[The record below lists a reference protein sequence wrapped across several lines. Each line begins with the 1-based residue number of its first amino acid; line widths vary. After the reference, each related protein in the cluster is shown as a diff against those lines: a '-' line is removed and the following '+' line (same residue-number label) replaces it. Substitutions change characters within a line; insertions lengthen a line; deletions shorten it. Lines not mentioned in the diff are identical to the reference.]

1 MSVRE
6 IVGELARFRVVED
19 MVQNIARSPLTPD
32 LKDLCQMVYLI
43 VLEYDGDKIVDLW
56 EHGQIRF
63 FLARVIMNQCRS
75 RNSPYYKQVM
85 KFRDRSQSLGDDREA
100 GKEIQGDTWGL

>member
-32 LKDLCQMVYLI
+32 LKDLCQLVYLI
-43 VLEYDGDKIVDLW
+43 VLEYDGDKKVVVGNGI
-56 EHGQIRF
+56 
-63 FLARVIMNQCRS
+63 N
-75 RNSPYYKQVM
+75 
-85 KFRDRSQSLGDDREA
+85 DRKMAE
-100 GKEIQGDTWGL
+100 EILE